1 MDAWTADLIKNA
13 SNVIL
18 GWVLGLGSAAFTDW
32 RRERKG
38 AKAIK
43 TAISCELRE
52 TAQRLLCLIYKIEG
66 RFGRLNRE
74 VLEWMKPQI
83 QKYAGPNPKDG
94 MLAGVTGLL
103 AQSDQE
109 LSKLLAVHLQQTI
122 PPHSMPLMPRE
133 EASYTAGAIGQ
144 LEKFDSAYAVRV
156 LDILAH
162 IRILNDARE
171 NGLYYARLTYEPGLS
186 PENYGKAVANVAQA
200 DEQVAKRAR
209 IIVDKITALESKFPP
224 DV

>member
-38 AKAIK
+38 AEAIK

-52 TAQRLLCLIYKIEG
+52 TAQRLLCLIYRIEG
-66 RFGRLNRE
+66 GFGRLNRE

-103 AQSDQE
+103 GQSDQE
-109 LSKLLAVHLQQTI
+109 LSKLAVHLQQTI
-122 PPHSMPLMPRE
+122 PSHFRPRE

-144 LEKFDSAYAVRV
+144 LEKFDSAYTVRV

-162 IRILNDARE
+162 IRMLNDDRE
-171 NGLYYARLTYEPGLS
+171 NGLYYARLTFEPGLS
-186 PENYGKAVANVAQA
+186 AENHGKAVANAAQA
-200 DEQVAKRAR
+200 EEQAAKRAR

-224 DV
+224 DA